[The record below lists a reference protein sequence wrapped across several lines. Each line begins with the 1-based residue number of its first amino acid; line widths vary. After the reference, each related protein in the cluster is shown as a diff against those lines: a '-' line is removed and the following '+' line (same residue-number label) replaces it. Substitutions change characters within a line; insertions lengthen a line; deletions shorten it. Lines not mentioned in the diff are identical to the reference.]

1 MEITTIV
8 KNNRAVFVHYK
19 TGKMY
24 YNVINQDGKALW
36 EFPIDITDTNDI
48 GSATLLPEY
57 KAITLMRYIRKA
69 IASDSLVQLF
79 L

>member
-8 KNNRAVFVHYK
+8 KNNRAVFAHYRN
-19 TGKMY
+19 GKIY
-24 YNVINQDGKALW
+24 YRIVNQDGKALW

-48 GSATLLPEY
+48 GSASLLPEY

-69 IASDSLVQLF
+69 IASDSLIQLF
-79 L
+79 V

>member
-8 KNNRAVFVHYK
+8 KNNRAVFAHYRS
-19 TGKMY
+19 GKMY
-24 YNVINQDGKALW
+24 YSVVNQDGKALW

-69 IASDSLVQLF
+69 IASDSLIQLF
-79 L
+79 V